1 MKIDIH
7 THILPKEWP
16 NLKKKYGYGGWIH
29 LDHHKTGCARMMKD
43 ETFFREVESNSWNP
57 NVRINECDN
66 HGVDVQVLSTVP
78 VMFSY
83 WAESN
88 DALDVS
94 KILNDHIASVVA
106 EFPSR
111 FIGLGTI
118 PLQDPEKAI
127 IEMQRCIKEL
137 GLAGIQ
143 IGSNINGKNL
153 SDITKWMSEK
163 FSIEIKIIPIT
174 DNSVETRIVT
184 DKGDMHLQEFWV
196 KHRGMDEVKGIEYQG
211 ADKARPNPDAV
222 NAIHDS
228 SLIVIA
234 PGNPLTS
241 IGPMLAIKGIRKELS
256 KKKNKV
262 VAVSPIIG
270 NAAISGPTGKYMEAA
285 GIEVSAVGIA
295 KMYADVCSNLIID
308 TKDRKQIKQIESLNI
323 NVHDTK
329 IKMTNKQAEDA
340 LGASI
345 LKHFHA

>member
-1 MKIDIH
+1 MVLGDKKLI
-7 THILPKEWP
+7 TILA
-16 NLKKKYGYGGWIH
+16 GGSGSVK
-29 LDHHKTGCARMMKD
+29 L
-43 ETFFREVESNSWNP
+43 
-57 NVRINECDN
+57 VR
-66 HGVDVQVLSTVP
+66 
-78 VMFSY
+78 
-83 WAESN
+83 
-88 DALDVS
+88 
-94 KILNDHIASVVA
+94 
-106 EFPSR
+106 
-111 FIGLGTI
+111 
-118 PLQDPEKAI
+118 
-127 IEMQRCIKEL
+127 
-137 GLAGIQ
+137 GLASHRSDINVITNVGDNYWLYGMYICPDIDTITYGLSDLLDQDKGWGIKKDTFGFLRQ
-143 IGSNINGKNL
+143 MEIFGEETWFRIGDRDTATHLTRTNMLKNGKSL

-163 FSIEIKIIPIT
+163 FSIEIKIIPVT
-174 DNSVETRIVT
+174 DNTVETRIIT

-211 ADKARPNPDAV
+211 ADKARPNPDAM

-241 IGPMLAIKGIRKELS
+241 IGPMLAIKGIRKELA

-262 VAVSPIIG
+262 VSVSPIIG
-270 NAAISGPTGKYMEAA
+270 NAAVSGPTGKYMEAA

-295 KMYADVCSNLIID
+295 KMYADVCSNVIID

>member
-1 MKIDIH
+1 MVLGDKKLI
-7 THILPKEWP
+7 TILA
-16 NLKKKYGYGGWIH
+16 GGSGSVK
-29 LDHHKTGCARMMKD
+29 L
-43 ETFFREVESNSWNP
+43 
-57 NVRINECDN
+57 VR
-66 HGVDVQVLSTVP
+66 
-78 VMFSY
+78 
-83 WAESN
+83 
-88 DALDVS
+88 
-94 KILNDHIASVVA
+94 
-106 EFPSR
+106 
-111 FIGLGTI
+111 
-118 PLQDPEKAI
+118 
-127 IEMQRCIKEL
+127 
-137 GLAGIQ
+137 GLASHRSDINVITNVGDNYWLYGMYICPDIDTITYGLSDLLDQDKGWGIKKDTFGFLRQ
-143 IGSNINGKNL
+143 MEIFGEETWFRIGDRDTATHLTRTNMLKNGKSL

-163 FSIEIKIIPIT
+163 FAIEIKILPIT
-174 DNSVETRIVT
+174 DNSVETRIIT

-222 NAIHDS
+222 SAIHDS
-228 SLIVIA
+228 NLIVIA

-241 IGPMLAIKGIRKELS
+241 IGPMLAIKGIRKELA

-329 IKMTNKQAEDA
+329 IKMKNKQAEDA

-345 LKHFHA
+345 LKQFHA

>member
-1 MKIDIH
+1 MVLGDKKLI
-7 THILPKEWP
+7 TILA
-16 NLKKKYGYGGWIH
+16 GGSGSVK
-29 LDHHKTGCARMMKD
+29 L
-43 ETFFREVESNSWNP
+43 
-57 NVRINECDN
+57 VR
-66 HGVDVQVLSTVP
+66 
-78 VMFSY
+78 
-83 WAESN
+83 
-88 DALDVS
+88 
-94 KILNDHIASVVA
+94 
-106 EFPSR
+106 
-111 FIGLGTI
+111 
-118 PLQDPEKAI
+118 
-127 IEMQRCIKEL
+127 
-137 GLAGIQ
+137 GLASHRSDINVITNVGDNYWLYGMYICPDIDTITYGLSDLLDQDKGWGIKKDTFGFLRQ
-143 IGSNINGKNL
+143 MEIFGEETWFRIGDRDTATHLTRTNMLKNGKSL

-163 FSIEIKIIPIT
+163 FAIEIKILPIT
-174 DNSVETRIVT
+174 DNSVETRIIT

-211 ADKARPNPDAV
+211 ADKSRPNPEAV
-222 NAIHDS
+222 SAIHDS
-228 SLIVIA
+228 NLIVIA

-241 IGPMLAIKGIRKELS
+241 IGPMLAIKGIRKELA

-270 NAAISGPTGKYMEAA
+270 NTAISGPTGKYMEAA

-345 LKHFHA
+345 LKQFHA